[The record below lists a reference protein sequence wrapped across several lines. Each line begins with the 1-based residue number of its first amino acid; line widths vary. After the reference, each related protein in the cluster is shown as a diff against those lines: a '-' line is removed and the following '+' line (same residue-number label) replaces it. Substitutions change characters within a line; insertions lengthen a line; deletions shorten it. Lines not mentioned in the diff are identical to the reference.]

1 MLKGMP
7 LAGKMATGA
16 SAGAI
21 NAGVGAQSQ
30 NADPGGAAMFGA
42 GLGAALPAV
51 GAGGMKLMDVVAAK
65 MTPKALSMIRSMA
78 DYIISSKAQNASK
91 G

>member
-30 NADPGGAAMFGA
+30 NADPSSAAIFGA
-42 GLGAALPAV
+42 GLGVALPAAGV
-51 GAGGMKLMDVVAAK
+51 GGMKLMDVLAAK
-65 MTPKALSMIRSMA
+65 MTPKALSMVRSMA